1 MMAGQAEPPLEQL
14 TQARLDATERRIQLL
29 GAERLRD
36 DDVRLLGVLV
46 LDQVA
51 VEAVAARD
59 RSPSEGRRPRRSPA
73 SSPTRCSGRSASAEI
88 SAIVGSRFSFWASV
102 RRVRITRRTWS
113 ETCTG
118 KRISLPG
125 RPGLVLVGRRIH
137 QVAYVESL

>member
-14 TQARLDATERRIQLL
+14 AQARLDATERRIQLL

-59 RSPSEGRRPRRSPA
+59 RSLEADGVLDDLQQLPDALLRQVRFRRDLGNRRLAVQLLGKRGGCASRGAPGRRRAPA
-73 SSPTRCSGRSASAEI
+73 SGSAFPWSAR
-88 SAIVGSRFSFWASV
+88 A
-102 RRVRITRRTWS
+102 RVTAW
-113 ETCTG
+113 
-118 KRISLPG
+118 
-125 RPGLVLVGRRIH
+125 RIH